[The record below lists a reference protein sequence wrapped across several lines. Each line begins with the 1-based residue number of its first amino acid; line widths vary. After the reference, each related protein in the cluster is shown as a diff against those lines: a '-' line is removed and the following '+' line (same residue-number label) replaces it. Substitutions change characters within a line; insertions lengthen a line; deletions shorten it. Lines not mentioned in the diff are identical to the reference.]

1 MEKIVED
8 NRIAQNGK
16 MELEEL
22 KSEIL
27 MLQKLCK
34 EQTFGEM
41 LENSELER
49 L

>member
-8 NRIAQNGK
+8 NRIASNGK

-27 MLQKLCK
+27 ML
-34 EQTFGEM
+34 
-41 LENSELER
+41 
-49 L
+49 